1 MTEPTDRPAKI
12 ARLHAILEKS
22 GARAIQLT
30 APENLAWLFDGARFT
45 VPFGGPAVAS
55 ALVDADGHIAITALR
70 NEAARLCEEELADAV
85 QAGVDVHTVA
95 WHGGIAAPVPGAI
108 RDTDI
113 PAAMR
118 HARAVLLPAERARYE
133 TFCAELATRI
143 GRIAGSVQADDT
155 ERDVAARLLA
165 AIGQLGAEPV
175 VVLVAGQSRTG
186 VQHPLPTTAPVGQRA
201 IIAVGARRH
210 GMIANLT
217 RTVSLG
223 APRHPHEQALY
234 EVEADALVA
243 TVPGRG
249 LGNVLEDIASAY
261 ARHGLGEEAWLAHH
275 QGGPTGYLG
284 RDPKVMP
291 GETAP
296 VYAGQAYAWNPWI
309 PGAKVE
315 DTVIVDDGGMQVLT
329 VDPDWP
335 TVTVRGIARPATLEL
350 A

>member
-55 ALVDADGHIAITALR
+55 TLVGSDGHIVVTALS
-70 NEAARLCEEELADAV
+70 NETARLRDEELTGARAD
-85 QAGVDVHTVA
+85 GVELKAVA
-95 WHGGIAAPVPGAI
+95 WHEEVAPRI
-108 RDTDI
+108 RDTVRDTDV
-113 PAAMR
+113 PTAMR

-133 TFCAELATRI
+133 TFCAELAARI
-143 GRIAGSVQADDT
+143 GRIAGAIQADDT

-249 LGNVLEDIASAY
+249 LGSVLEDIASAY

-291 GETAP
+291 GETA
-296 VYAGQAYAWNPWI
+296 VVHAGQAFAWNPWI

-335 TVTVRGIARPATLEL
+335 TVTVRGIGRPATLEL